1 MRTQR
6 TILVVEDEAP
16 IREIV
21 AVTLAKAGYAV
32 ISAKDPEEAYTR
44 LGRPPRH
51 VDLLFT
57 DIEMPQKSGTD
68 FASEFLRF
76 MPATKIIFA
85 TGSSQLHH
93 KDALARVPH
102 ECILEKPYSAEQLRN
117 AVNEVFEAIS

>member
-21 AVTLAKAGYAV
+21 AVTLARAGYSV
-32 ISAKDPEEAYTR
+32 ISAKDPDEAFAR
-44 LGRPPRH
+44 LGNPMRR

-68 FASEFLRF
+68 FASEFLRL

-93 KDALARVPH
+93 RDALAKVPY
-102 ECILEKPYSAEQLRN
+102 ERILEKPYSAEQLRT
-117 AVNEVFEAIS
+117 AVKEVLEAIS